1 MNKKIMVVDDEQDIL
16 FSLKTLF
23 ERRGYE
29 VVTVDSG
36 AKCIAELEK
45 GFSGIVLMDIMMPEM
60 DGWDTIE
67 KIVNRGLTKNIEIEI
82 ITGKGTKDHEKMIGF
97 EPYIHDYLTK
107 PFIPEK
113 LISII
118 DERLTHLSRGND

>member
-1 MNKKIMVVDDEQDIL
+1 MNKKIMIVDDEQDIL

-23 ERRGYE
+23 ECRDYD
-29 VVTVDSG
+29 VITVDSG

-45 GFSGIVLMDIMMPEM
+45 GFRGIVLIDIMMPEM

-67 KIVNRGLTKNIEIEI
+67 EIVNRGLMQNIEIEV
-82 ITGKGTKDHEKMIGF
+82 ITGKGTKNHEKMIGF

-113 LISII
+113 LLSTI
-118 DERLTHLSRGND
+118 DERLMHLSMEND